1 MTTPNCA
8 QDTQVEAPDIF
19 IVSHQL
25 KTTLKTYPVTGNNY
39 N

>member
-1 MTTPNCA
+1 MATPNCA

-19 IVSHQL
+19 IVNEIDYL
-25 KTTLKTYPVTGNNY
+25 TLKTYPMAGNNY

>member
-19 IVSHQL
+19 IVSHKL
-25 KTTLKTYPVTGNNY
+25 KTTLKTYPMAGNNY

>member
-25 KTTLKTYPVTGNNY
+25 KTTLKTYPMTRNNY

>member
-1 MTTPNCA
+1 MATPDCA

-25 KTTLKTYPVTGNNY
+25 KTKSII
-39 N
+39 

>member
-1 MTTPNCA
+1 MATPNCA

-25 KTTLKTYPVTGNNY
+25 KFNPKNLSHGRDQL
-39 N
+39 